1 MESGRASKQE
11 PAMETL
17 TPEQANIV
25 TRHLAKHAHFDSVGN
40 AALEPPGHRTQMM
53 QQLADVLVA
62 ANPWLA
68 QAENVE
74 LEEED
79 DEEGVAPATLI
90 ESIGG
95 GGDAADLVP
104 LRTSEKVADAF
115 AEANTSGPGSHE
127 CFIAKRKHKSSK
139 IAFRLTRTSIC
150 RNEADRES
158 SSEL

>member
-1 MESGRASKQE
+1 MESGRA
-11 PAMETL
+11 MEML

-74 LEEED
+74 LKEEKD
-79 DEEGVAPATLI
+79 DEEGIAPDTPI

-95 GGDAADLVP
+95 GNAADLVP
-104 LRTSEKVADAF
+104 LHTSEEVADAL
-115 AEANTSGPGSHE
+115 AEVNTMIKNSYAVR
-127 CFIAKRKHKSSK
+127 F
-139 IAFRLTRTSIC
+139 TRTGIC
-150 RNEADRES
+150 RDEADQES